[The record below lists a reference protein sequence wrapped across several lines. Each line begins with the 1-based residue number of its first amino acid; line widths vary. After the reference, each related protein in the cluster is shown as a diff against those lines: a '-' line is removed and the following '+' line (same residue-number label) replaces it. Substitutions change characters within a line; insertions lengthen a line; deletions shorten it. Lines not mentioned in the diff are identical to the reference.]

1 MLDKKSL
8 IHWTRVIL
16 GAITG
21 IICGLMKFQLES
33 AGKGILLG
41 SVFYILSYYIIVY
54 VYKIRPDD
62 INIKMRDI
70 FITGAGSFV
79 IIWLYL
85 WILILNFLYFP

>member
-1 MLDKKSL
+1 MDKKSM

-41 SVFYILSYYIIVY
+41 SVFYIISFYLVIY
-54 VYKIRPDD
+54 VYKIRPD
-62 INIKMRDI
+62 NVNVRMRDI
-70 FITGAGSFV
+70 FAAGAGSF
-79 IIWLYL
+79 IIMWLYL
-85 WILILNFLYFP
+85 WILILNILYFLP